1 MKNKP
6 SNLARG
12 KKLNLLLIVLMM
24 GILVP
29 VQLFSQETI
38 EIQFSPNILN
48 IQSSGSVVTIH
59 TDIAFSSVLASGV
72 SMNGV
77 DIQSWKADSRG
88 FFVAKFNM
96 DSIKDLEELEI
107 DAYNT
112 FILEGTKTDG
122 TNFSGTEDV
131 LVINKV
137 PKGKK

>member
-1 MKNKP
+1 MKNKQ

-12 KKLNLLLIVLMM
+12 KKLNVLLIVLMV
-24 GILVP
+24 GILFP

-59 TDIAFSSVLASGV
+59 TDISFSAVLASGV

-112 FILEGTKTDG
+112 FTLEGTKTDG
-122 TNFSGTEDV
+122 TTFSGTEDV